1 MWLKQQLERGALSLL
16 SGGGGRAPAI
26 LIYHRVL
33 PEPDPLF
40 PGEVHRAQ
48 FERQLGWLKS
58 RFNVLPLLEAVRL
71 AADGRLPPRSACITF
86 DDGYADNAEVALP
99 VLQRHGLHAS
109 FFIATGFLDGGRMW
123 NDSVIESVRRAPG
136 DVFDATALG
145 LGRHA
150 IGNWEA
156 RRNTISALIKQLKYL
171 PMAQRLEEV
180 GKVASLSG
188 AELPRD
194 LMMSS
199 TQLRKLH
206 AAGMG
211 IGGHTVN
218 HPILARLPEAE
229 ARQEIAQG
237 RAALEAVLDA
247 PVRVFAYPN
256 GKPGQ
261 DYLPEHVAMVREMG
275 FDAAVST
282 AWGASRG
289 ETDWYQLPRFTPWDQ
304 GIGKFGLRLAR
315 NMLQSAERV

>member
-1 MWLKQQLERGALSLL
+1 MWLKQQLEQGALSLL
-16 SGGGGRAPAI
+16 SGGGRRAPAI

-33 PEPDPLF
+33 PVADPLF
-40 PGEVHRAQ
+40 PGEVHREQ
-48 FERQLGWLKS
+48 FSRQLGWLKS

-71 AADGRLPPRSACITF
+71 AEQGRLPPRSACITF

-99 VLQRHGLHAS
+99 VLQQHGLHAT

-123 NDSVIESVRRAPG
+123 NDTVIESVRRAPG
-136 DVFDATALG
+136 EQFDASALG

-150 IGNWEA
+150 IDSWDA
-156 RRNTISALIKQLKYL
+156 RRNTIGALIGQLKYL
-171 PMAQRLEEV
+171 PLEQRLQEV
-180 GKVASLSG
+180 GKLASLAR

-199 TQLRKLH
+199 EQLRQLH

-218 HPILARLPEAE
+218 HPILARLPAAE

-237 RAALEAVLDA
+237 RAALEATLEA

-261 DYLPEHVAMVREMG
+261 DYLPEHVAMVRELG
-275 FDAAVST
+275 FEAAVST

-289 ETDWYQLPRFTPWDQ
+289 DTDWYQLPRFTPWDQ

-315 NMLQSAERV
+315 NMLQPAERV